1 MSKSPKYEAS
11 DYGSHEFDPRLN
23 FAQFLEE
30 ATQHAGGDTHVNFL
44 RSSSSCSKQVGGHEK
59 KKKLWKISLFS
70 WWNFDRKNKSSS
82 DPVQVSKP
90 TKGYGYGSGPL
101 RGIAGGIDTACRRAS
116 SGPVSTL
123 FNPTK
128 KLENEVLYMCLNQPK
143 EPYQIKDYGP
153 VYLVT

>member
-1 MSKSPKYEAS
+1 MSKSPKYEAIS

-30 ATQHAGGDTHVNFL
+30 ARHHAGGGGVPHVNFQ
-44 RSSSSCSKQVGGHEK
+44 RSSSSCSTRVGGHK
-59 KKKLWKISLFS
+59 KQMKLWKISLLS

-90 TKGYGYGSGPL
+90 TKGYGYGSGP
-101 RGIAGGIDTACRRAS
+101 IAGGIDTACRRVS
-116 SGPVSTL
+116 SGPVSIL

-128 KLENEVLYMCLNQPK
+128 KVENEVPYMCLDQPN
-143 EPYQIKDYGP
+143 EPHQIKGYGP